1 MTATTVIIDEGS
13 SQVKLCWQ
21 EDNQLKTHMIKSR
34 GSYTLE
40 STLDGGV
47 SDTVYNV
54 DGIDINIDERVS
66 NPIDTNS
73 DHYQTSDI
81 NRALVHHGLRMAG
94 FGGRTVDLMVT
105 LPVETFYRNEAKRSA
120 KKAHMLKPVTHVN
133 GLPLATISDVM
144 VAPEAVSVLESIR
157 LNDQGELLPEYE
169 DLNRVLIVDI
179 GGTTTDITIV
189 TRRNTTEGHSSVRIG
204 VFDIARNLKQQLFND
219 PDIEAREPSM
229 DTLDHTL
236 RTGTFRGKDVSH
248 HIKAACEPVRHRIL
262 SAMTP
267 LVPDPE
273 EMDFVCYV
281 GGGASLLGKPLAEA
295 YGGNTITHPDPEFA
309 VAIGLMKN
317 EISYATTE

>member
-21 EDNQLKTHMIKSR
+21 EDDQLKTYMIKSR

-54 DGIDINIDERVS
+54 DGVDINIDDRVS

-81 NRALVHHGLRMAG
+81 NRALVHHALREAG
-94 FGGRTVDLMVT
+94 FGGKKVDLMVT
-105 LPVETFYRNEAKRSA
+105 LPVDTFYRNSTKRDA
-120 KKAHMLKPVTHVN
+120 KKSHIQKPVTHVN
-133 GLPLATISDVM
+133 GLPLATINSVM
-144 VAPEAVSVLESIR
+144 VAPEAVSVLDSIR
-157 LNDQGELLPEYE
+157 LNDSGELLPEYE
-169 DLNRVLIVDI
+169 DLSKVLIVDI

-189 TRRNTTEGHSSVRIG
+189 TRRNTTEGHASVRIG

-219 PDIEAREPSM
+219 PSIEAREPSM

-236 RTGTFRGKDVSH
+236 RTGTFRKKDVSR
-248 HIKAACEPVRHRIL
+248 HIAAACEPVKSRIL
-262 SAMTP
+262 SAITP

-273 EMDFVCYV
+273 ELDFVCYV
-281 GGGASLLGKPLAEA
+281 GGGANLLAEPLSRA
-295 YGGNTITHPDPEFA
+295 YGGNTITHSDPEFA
-309 VAIGLMKN
+309 VAVGLMKN
-317 EISYATTE
+317 ELSYATTE